1 MKQHKPEIAIIVAAD
16 LGNGIGKDNAM
27 PWHISADLKRF
38 KELTTGHT
46 IVMGRKTW
54 ESLPKK
60 PLPNRKN
67 IVLTRNT
74 NFKADGA
81 TVIHKPDDLENYTDN
96 GKKNFIIGGAEIY
109 RIFYPKAQHL
119 YLTRIKD
126 RFECDTYLDF
136 FDPKAWQTTYES
148 NILTNEKTNT
158 EYQFINLKKKF

>member
-1 MKQHKPEIAIIVAAD
+1 MKQKAEIAMIVAAD
-16 LGNGIGKDNAM
+16 QADGIGEDNNL

-38 KELTTGHT
+38 KALTTGHT

-67 IVLTRNT
+67 VVLTRNS
-74 NFKADGA
+74 NFNAAGA
-81 TVIHKPDDLENYTDN
+81 TVIHDPEELQNIA
-96 GKKNFIIGGAEIY
+96 KNHDKIFIIGGAEIY
-109 RIFYPKAQHL
+109 RIFYPKARYL

-136 FDPKAWQTTYES
+136 YNPKHWQTTYES
-148 NILTNEKTNT
+148 NTLTDEKTNM
-158 EYQFINLKKKF
+158 EYQFINLKKKP